1 MCKSDPP
8 CKTDSRVNL
17 TLCAI
22 WSLRAILCPRAVLS
36 LCNLVHSCNFVHSCN
51 LVPSCIFVIVQ
62 FRPCPNIYI
71 SMFFF
76 IFPDLPDFQLI
87 LLIFV
92 ILIIFRKNIIIIIR
106 VSFCILYTWWFI
118 YIFPSLYLNDKL
130 VNCSISVSFMNK
142 SCLVRFVFTSIN
154 AT

>member
-1 MCKSDPP
+1 MCTIVSVQNWPFVQNWQSCKIDLPS
-8 CKTDSRVNL
+8 KTDSRVNL

-36 LCNLVHSCNFVHSCN
+36 LCNLVHSCN

-92 ILIIFRKNIIIIIR
+92 ILIIFRNNIIIIIIR
-106 VSFCILYTWWFI
+106 VSFVFSILDGLYIFFLLYTW
-118 YIFPSLYLNDKL
+118 
-130 VNCSISVSFMNK
+130 
-142 SCLVRFVFTSIN
+142 TIN
-154 AT
+154 LLIVL